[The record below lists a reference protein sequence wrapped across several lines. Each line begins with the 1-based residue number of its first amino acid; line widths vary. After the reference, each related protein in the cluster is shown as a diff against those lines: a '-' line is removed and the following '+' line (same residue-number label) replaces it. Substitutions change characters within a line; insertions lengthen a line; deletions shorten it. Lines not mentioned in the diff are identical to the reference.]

1 MAIEFRPELFQ
12 PRGNFLN
19 LKSEEITRIV
29 ADSDSLTP
37 ERRAH
42 QQWLRDK
49 YLPEI
54 PGFVPASPINLAEC
68 NRYLNYLVELRSKAG
83 VANLDAPYVGLL
95 SVAREITTLNLFRGA
110 LDIWNLK
117 KSVLDLARNVTDAY
131 SETEYARIKMM
142 VEFNNSVSDYIKLA
156 NRMYLAEKKDT
167 LAFLFSEMER
177 AYVSFNRYENFFLG
191 KGFAGVHH
199 AVSETV
205 ARMERTWRDAEGNME
220 GAISR
225 REYGVGG
232 LLGELTLPI
241 PKFGASFGASGYRKL
256 KQFMG
261 WFNSSSEEA

>member
-42 QQWLRDK
+42 QQRLRDK

-54 PGFVPASPINLAEC
+54 PGYVPASPINLAEC

-83 VANLDAPYVGLL
+83 AANLDAPYVGLL
-95 SVAREITTLNLFRGA
+95 AVAREITTLNLFRGA
-110 LDIWNLK
+110 DIWNVP
-117 KSVLDLARNVTDAY
+117 KSVLDIARNVTDAY

-142 VEFNNSVSDYIKLA
+142 VEFNNSVSEYIKLA

-167 LAFLFSEMER
+167 IAFLFSEMER
-177 AYVSFNRYENFFLG
+177 AYVSYNRYENFFLG

-205 ARMERTWRDAEGNME
+205 ARMERTWRDAEGNMK

-225 REYGVGG
+225 RERGVGG
-232 LLGELTLPI
+232 IFGELTI
-241 PKFGASFGASGYRKL
+241 PAQKYGASGYQWL
-256 KQFMG
+256 KQFFIG
-261 WFNSSSEEA
+261 WQNSSPEDA